1 MNKPN
6 PLVPQ
11 GSLEEKSRGK
21 SHVRIAVITILAIH
35 VVLLGALL
43 IQGCKREEPVLPPP
57 AFQEPTNTITEPT
70 NTIPAQTNV
79 VPLTNVIAPPLT
91 NTVVLPPADATEH
104 VVVKGDSFY
113 TLGKKYGVSIKAIT
127 AANPGVDSS
136 RLKLGQKLV
145 IPAKTAP
152 VPRGDNTTAPAPD
165 AGAEG
170 LYIVKSG
177 DVLSKIATAH
187 GTTVKALMAANNLKT
202 SQIKVNQKLKLPART
217 TPAPVAPVPVP
228 SAPAAPG
235 TVPTGTLI
243 P

>member
-1 MNKPN
+1 M
-6 PLVPQ
+6 
-11 GSLEEKSRGK
+11 
-21 SHVRIAVITILAIH
+21 
-35 VVLLGALL
+35 
-43 IQGCKREEPVLPPP
+43 
-57 AFQEPTNTITEPT
+57 
-70 NTIPAQTNV
+70 
-79 VPLTNVIAPPLT
+79 
-91 NTVVLPPADATEH
+91 
-104 VVVKGDSFY
+104 
-113 TLGKKYGVSIKAIT
+113 
-127 AANPGVDSS
+127 DSS